1 MKPQAQVLPTDDN
14 QAGPKPRLT
23 FSVPRRGKPPR
34 HLADLS
40 LEERI
45 DALGELGYPGYRAK
59 QLSTHYFSHLT
70 RDAQHMTDLPAHM
83 REEMVDELL
92 PNLLTE
98 VRRLEADGGA
108 TVKTLWNLFDNVK
121 VESVLM
127 AYQDRTTLCVSSQA
141 GCGMACPFCATG
153 QMGLTRNLS
162 TAEIIDQVRQATKM
176 CRDGEV
182 PQGP

>member
-1 MKPQAQVLPTDDN
+1 RQVLPAHEKVDL
-14 QAGPKPRLT
+14 PRPTLS

-34 HLADLS
+34 HLADLT
-40 LEERI
+40 LDERVE
-45 DALGELGYPGYRAK
+45 ALSGLGFPGYRAR
-59 QLSTHYFSHLT
+59 QLSTHYFEHLS
-70 RDAQHMTDLPAHM
+70 RDAATMTDLPAAM
-83 REEMVDELL
+83 REAAIDELV

-108 TVKTLWNLFDNVK
+108 TVKTLWSLFDGVK

-127 AYQDRTTLCVSSQA
+127 GYTDRATLCVSSQA

-162 TAEIIDQVRQATKM
+162 AAEIVDQVRQAARM
-176 CRDGEV
+176 CRDGELAR
-182 PQGP
+182 GPNR

>member
-1 MKPQAQVLPTDDN
+1 MKPQPQVMPAHEKTE
-14 QAGPKPRLT
+14 APRPKLS

-40 LEERI
+40 LTERI
-45 DALGELGYPGYRAK
+45 EALCELGFPGYRAK
-59 QLSTHYFSHLT
+59 QISAHYFTHLT
-70 RDAQHMTDLPAHM
+70 RDAQDMTDLPANM
-83 REEMVDELL
+83 RADAIEELL

-98 VRRLEADGGA
+98 VRRMEADGGA
-108 TVKTLWNLFDNVK
+108 TIKTLWNLFDNVK

-127 AYQDRTTLCVSSQA
+127 GYTDRATLCVSSQA

-162 TAEIIDQVRQATKM
+162 TAEIIDQVRQAARM
-176 CRDGEV
+176 CRDG
-182 PQGP
+182 